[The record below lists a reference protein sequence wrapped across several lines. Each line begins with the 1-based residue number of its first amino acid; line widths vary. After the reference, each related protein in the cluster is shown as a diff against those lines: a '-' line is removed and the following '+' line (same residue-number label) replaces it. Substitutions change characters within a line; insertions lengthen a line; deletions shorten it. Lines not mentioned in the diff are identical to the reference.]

1 METTQKTQ
9 TSEITKISADTLAKL
24 LCNITKSTICNITYL
39 VDDTRSK
46 TVKGIKE
53 VQKLV
58 NISAVYLNH
67 DYTQKVIN
75 LSGDTSF
82 VAQEMKGKS
91 RVCSTLIQSDKTNE
105 LMLDGKVL
113 NSESAKILAFFHNG
127 KEITEAEAIA
137 LNLWTPSY
145 YNPSEKTTMGRGL
158 LNDDDNFRII
168 NPYLI
173 NIKKIKLEGIEYE
186 IQRVLVK

>member
-39 VDDTRSK
+39 VDDSRSK
-46 TVKGIKE
+46 TVKGIKQ

-67 DYTQKVIN
+67 DYTKKVIN

-82 VAQEMKGKS
+82 VAQEMKGKT

-105 LMLDGKVL
+105 LMIDGKVL
-113 NSESAKILAFFHNG
+113 NSESAKILAFYHNG
-127 KEITEAEAIA
+127 KEITEAQAVA
-137 LNLWTPSY
+137 YFTQTNFTQTNKKP
-145 YNPSEKTTMGRGL
+145 MGRGIVSEE
-158 LNDDDNFRII
+158 NDFSII
-168 NPYLI
+168 NTYLKRI
-173 NIKKIKLEGIEYE
+173 VKIQLERTLYE
-186 IQRVLVK
+186 IVK

>member
-1 METTQKTQ
+1 METTT
-9 TSEITKISADTLAKL
+9 TTTTTAVLI
-24 LCNITKSTICNITYL
+24 NITELKNLLLDIKKSSICNVTYL

-46 TVKGIKE
+46 TIKGVKQIK
-53 VQKLV
+53 KLV
-58 NISAVYLNH
+58 NISHAYLNH
-67 DYTQKVIN
+67 DYTKKVIK

-82 VAQEMKGKS
+82 IAEELKGKT
-91 RVCSTLIQSDKTNE
+91 RITGTILISDKTE
-105 LMLDGKVL
+105 EYILDAKVL

-173 NIKKIKLEGIEYE
+173 NIKKIKLEGIEYK
-186 IQRVLVK
+186 IIK